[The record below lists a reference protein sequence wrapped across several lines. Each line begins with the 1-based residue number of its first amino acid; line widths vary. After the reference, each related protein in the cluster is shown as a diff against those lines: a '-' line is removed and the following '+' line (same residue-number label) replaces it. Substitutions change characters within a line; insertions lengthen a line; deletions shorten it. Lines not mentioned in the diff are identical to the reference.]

1 MLSRIF
7 VSLLILS
14 ALTSDGTINLT
25 EYLFGPYLHTG
36 TGFVSVSEKRS
47 TCLDEENNFKG
58 IKIVKDNDGLLFNT
72 AYSSSYIIK
81 AKNYLNKFCIAFNY
95 VLYLNMSVD
104 FHSKIYFRPLSF
116 KKDKKIVLNS
126 SDLSPPI
133 M

>member
-14 ALTSDGTINLT
+14 ALTSDGTVKLA
-25 EYLFGPYLHTG
+25 EYLFSSGLYVD
-36 TGFVSVSEKRS
+36 TGFLAVSEKRNM
-47 TCLDEENNFKG
+47 CIDEENNNESSFS
-58 IKIVKDNDGLLFNT
+58 T
-72 AYSSSYIIK
+72 AYGSSYIIK
-81 AKNYLNKFCIAFNY
+81 TKNNLSKFWIGFNY
-95 VLYLNMSVD
+95 ILQQNIYIGY
-104 FHSKIYFRPLSF
+104 HSKISFRPLSF